1 LFARPRPSGLDT
13 ASTPELIFGAFA
25 TVPPDSTRFRRN
37 ITGIRDWLTKTH
49 GFALSDEDLNTI
61 AYVYESFVTYGPDI
75 TYNSNQRNA
84 FGRGTMPSYAALQ
97 VATDSDRVHRSY
109 MSTEATFRALK
120 EMETNNLLVPVVGD
134 FAGPK
139 AIRTVGQYLKDRK
152 ATVTAFYLSNV
163 EQYLFNQGDDARNFF
178 ENVSTLPL
186 DSTSTFIRSV
196 FNMTPY
202 SRAPFIGPYMRGQ
215 QMLASM
221 AGQVKLFK
229 DGKLTSYFDVIQ
241 TSR

>member
-1 LFARPRPSGLDT
+1 
-13 ASTPELIFGAFA
+13 
-25 TVPPDSTRFRRN
+25 
-37 ITGIRDWLTKTH
+37 
-49 GFALSDEDLNTI
+49 
-61 AYVYESFVTYGPDI
+61 
-75 TYNSNQRNA
+75 
-84 FGRGTMPSYAALQ
+84 
-97 VATDSDRVHRSY
+97 
-109 MSTEATFRALK
+109 MSTETAFRSLK
-120 EMETNNLLVPVVGD
+120 QLETENLLVPVVGD

-139 AIRTVGQYLKDRK
+139 AIRAVGQYLKERK

-178 ENVSTLPL
+178 ENVAALPI

-202 SRAPFIGPYMRGQ
+202 ARTPITGPYMRGQ

-221 AGQVKLFK
+221 REQLALFK
-229 DGKLTSYFDVIQ
+229 DGKLTSYFDVIR